1 MNVERLAERVRAE
14 FDEAPGLVLTV
25 SEAARFFGLEPD
37 VTRTIVDRLVGAA
50 HLRWTRSG
58 ALTRAA

>member
-14 FDEAPGLVLTV
+14 FEEAPGLVLTV
-25 SEAARFFGLEPD
+25 SEAARFFGLD
-37 VTRTIVDRLVGAA
+37 QDLTRAIVDRLVHAS
-50 HLRWTRSG
+50 HLRWTRTG